1 MDPRRYHV
9 VAYVTHHVM
18 ESWNHNEEF
27 DFLKKKNTAKKVRKI
42 NIMYSDVLRKTR
54 QTLTRNAL

>member
-27 DFLKKKNTAKKVRKI
+27 DFLKKKIQQKRFAK
-42 NIMYSDVLRKTR
+42 
-54 QTLTRNAL
+54 LTSCIKMF